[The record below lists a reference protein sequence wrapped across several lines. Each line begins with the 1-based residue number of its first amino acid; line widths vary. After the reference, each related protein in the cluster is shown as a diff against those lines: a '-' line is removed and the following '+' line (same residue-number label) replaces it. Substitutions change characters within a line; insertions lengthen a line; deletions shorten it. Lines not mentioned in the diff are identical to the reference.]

1 MLALSA
7 RRATGG
13 GAFSAHGGEC
23 RFVAPSEAAALPG
36 KLSAIAVR
44 LAGPSG
50 RVHVKM
56 PFKTLTVEDIVR
68 MSTLKQQRSSR
79 RRQTRCAPQGTP
91 GGTSSAEKCP
101 YTPIN
106 APPPVRLAKLGMCRP
121 LSEVRHVPP
130 ASPVDTAQRLRAP
143 PTPCTLAPR
152 GEM

>member
-1 MLALSA
+1 MTLLAYVVCLAPLGRSRALRAAVLDLKPRQSRREYDPGACASDTEQLMLALSA

-36 KLSAIAVR
+36 KLAAIAVR

-68 MSTLKQQRSSR
+68 MSTLKQQPSSR
-79 RRQTRCAPQGTP
+79 RR
-91 GGTSSAEKCP
+91 
-101 YTPIN
+101 
-106 APPPVRLAKLGMCRP
+106 
-121 LSEVRHVPP
+121 
-130 ASPVDTAQRLRAP
+130 
-143 PTPCTLAPR
+143 
-152 GEM
+152 